1 MPQPNVI
8 QAINDDL
15 DTALDLL
22 RDLKLVQTGVL
33 DAINAHANA
42 ASAEGDADLDIALT
56 RKAIALSQ
64 GNLRIATA
72 ERAERR
78 AKSLARPIAKLQD
91 ITREAKALR
100 NDLDDVAKALAA
112 AERLITLLGRL
123 TGVFR

>member
-64 GNLRIATA
+64 GNLHIATA
-72 ERAERR
+72 ERAARR